1 MPMTLCEALQGADLL
16 LIDDLHAW
24 QFHYA
29 PSGEPA
35 LRIDCQDGSQARHW
49 QFNQAEL
56 AAAQYDP
63 GEIAGGLAAIAC
75 NAWAHSLA
83 TISTVRKAATAA
95 PETGKTPASIYS

>member
-1 MPMTLCEALQGADLL
+1 MPMTLCEALQSADLL

-63 GEIAGGLAAIAC
+63 GEDCWRLASHRLQCLGAFSGDNLDSAEGSDSS
-75 NAWAHSLA
+75 A
-83 TISTVRKAATAA
+83 
-95 PETGKTPASIYS
+95 